1 MWRSLMFV
9 PILNERL
16 LGGAAARGA
25 DALVLD
31 LEAGVQPDRKQ
42 EARAALTG
50 AVSGLRTASAY
61 IAVRVN
67 PLQSG
72 GADDLAAAI
81 EAGADLIVVP
91 QATVAS
97 TRQAADLA
105 GARPIIPLIET
116 PRGVID
122 ALAIA
127 EAAPTVA
134 GLGLG
139 VEDYSTEMRAPPT
152 PDLLLPAAFQ
162 VVQAARAAGCEPL
175 LIPDTIADVRDLS
188 RFEAAALKSRALG
201 AGGCFAIHP
210 GQVEVLNRVFMP
222 SDQELLEARDIIA
235 LAEKISRSGGAIAL
249 HDQKMIDAPI
259 VARARMVLAVG
270 RRFKGASLSPP
281 EAENKT

>member
-1 MWRSLMFV
+1 MWRSLLFV
-9 PILNERL
+9 PILNERML
-16 LGGAAARGA
+16 QGAAARGA

-31 LEAGVQPDRKQ
+31 LEAGVQKDRKQ

-50 AVSGLRTASAY
+50 AVSGLRTASVD

-72 GADDLAAAI
+72 GTDDIVAAI

-105 GARPIIPLIET
+105 GVRPIIPLIES

-127 EAAPTVA
+127 DAAPTVA

-139 VEDYSTEMRAPPT
+139 VEDYSTKMWAPPT
-152 PDLLLPAAFQ
+152 PDLLIPAAFQ
-162 VVQAARAAGCEPL
+162 VIQAARAAQCEPL
-175 LIPDTIADVRDLS
+175 IIADTIADYTNVS
-188 RFEAAALKSRALG
+188 GFEAAARKARALG
-201 AGGCFAIHP
+201 SSGSFAIHP
-210 GQVEVLNRVFMP
+210 GQVDILNRVFMP
-222 SDQELLEARDIIA
+222 NDEELRQAEEIILAAEEA
-235 LAEKISRSGGAIAL
+235 SRQGSAIAIRNRT
-249 HDQKMIDAPI
+249 MIDAPI
-259 VARARMVLAVG
+259 VARARSILRLGQRYAEP
-270 RRFKGASLSPP
+270 SSPS
-281 EAENKT
+281 K

>member
-1 MWRSLMFV
+1 MWRSLLFV
-9 PILNERL
+9 PILHERML
-16 LGGAAARGA
+16 QGAAARGA

-31 LEAGVQPDRKQ
+31 LEAGVQKDRKQ

-50 AVSGLRTASAY
+50 AVSGLRTASVD

-72 GADDLAAAI
+72 GTDDIVAAI

-105 GARPIIPLIET
+105 GVKPIIPLIES

-127 EAAPTVA
+127 DAAPTVA

-139 VEDYSTEMRAPPT
+139 VEDYSTKMWAPPS
-152 PDLLLPAAFQ
+152 PDLLIPAAFQ
-162 VVQAARAAGCEPL
+162 VIQAARAAQCEPL
-175 LIPDTIADVRDLS
+175 IIADTIADYTNVS
-188 RFEAAALKSRALG
+188 GFEAAARKARALG
-201 AGGCFAIHP
+201 SSGSFAIHP
-210 GQVEVLNRVFMP
+210 GQVDVLNRVFMP
-222 SDQELLEARDIIA
+222 NDEELRQAEEIILAAEEA
-235 LAEKISRSGGAIAL
+235 SRQGSAIAIRNR
-249 HDQKMIDAPI
+249 KMIDAPI
-259 VARARMVLAVG
+259 VARARSILRLGQRYAEP
-270 RRFKGASLSPP
+270 SSPS
-281 EAENKT
+281 K

>member
-1 MWRSLMFV
+1 MWRSLLFV
-9 PILNERL
+9 PILNERML
-16 LGGAAARGA
+16 QGAAARGA

-31 LEAGVQPDRKQ
+31 LEAGVQKDRKQ

-50 AVSGLRTASAY
+50 AVSGLRTASVD

-72 GADDLAAAI
+72 GTDDIVAAI

-105 GARPIIPLIET
+105 GVRPIIPLIES

-127 EAAPTVA
+127 DAAPTVA

-139 VEDYSTEMRAPPT
+139 VEDYSTKMWAPPT
-152 PDLLLPAAFQ
+152 PDLLIPAAFQ
-162 VVQAARAAGCEPL
+162 VIQAARAAQCEPL
-175 LIPDTIADVRDLS
+175 IIADTIADYTNVS
-188 RFEAAALKSRALG
+188 GFEAAARKARALG
-201 AGGCFAIHP
+201 SSGSFAIHP
-210 GQVEVLNRVFMP
+210 AQVDILNRVFMP
-222 SDQELLEARDIIA
+222 NDEELRQAEEIIFAAEEA
-235 LAEKISRSGGAIAL
+235 SRQGSAIAI
-249 HDQKMIDAPI
+249 QNRTMIDAPI
-259 VARARMVLAVG
+259 VARARSILRLGQRYAEP
-270 RRFKGASLSPP
+270 SSPS
-281 EAENKT
+281 K